1 MDEMSRAQQP
11 PLVLT
16 RLISDPV
23 HDDDTDDDDD
33 DDNNTIP
40 K

>member
-1 MDEMSRAQQP
+1 MDEMSRAQE
-11 PLVLT
+11 PLLAPT
-16 RLISDPV
+16 RLDFDSI

-33 DDNNTIP
+33 NNIIP